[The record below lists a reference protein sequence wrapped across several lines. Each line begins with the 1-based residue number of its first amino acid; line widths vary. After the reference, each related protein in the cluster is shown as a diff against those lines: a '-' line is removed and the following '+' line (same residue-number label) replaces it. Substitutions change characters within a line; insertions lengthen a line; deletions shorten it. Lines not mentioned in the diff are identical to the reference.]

1 MKIYI
6 FITLIG
12 TLLGSASSYAQVFRN
27 LNFDTLVDGRLAH
40 WVLEGDGKYEL
51 LTSDKPL
58 DTVTLYNEGKQFV
71 KLYTY
76 DTSRIQKAK
85 LVQRVK
91 YDAIYVKNIG
101 IRQRG
106 FSDDTTRGRYASF
119 YVQLYYWDTELNS
132 RRYTYSS
139 GVPIILRSRNPF
151 AIPDTIGLFNSD
163 YTALP
168 FSIPDPTYR
177 ADSIEISIEVL
188 DFSYPQFKQRLYF
201 DDLELVYRS
210 VGIAPVAILPSRL
223 YPNPAVGSFTLD
235 FDDAIPKQVH
245 IFDVTG
251 KLVHSQEVNST
262 SATIPTHTWA
272 EGVYMVRCTAEQ
284 GTSTHKLIK
293 Q

>member
-12 TLLGSASSYAQVFRN
+12 TLLGSASSYAQNFRN

-40 WVLEGDGKYEL
+40 WVLEGEGKYEL

-58 DTVTLYNEGKQFV
+58 DTVTLYNKGALFV

-76 DTSRIQKAK
+76 DTTQIQSAK
-85 LVQRVK
+85 LVQRAK
-91 YDAIYVKNIG
+91 YDGIYVKDIKIKERN
-101 IRQRG
+101 
-106 FSDDTTRGRYASF
+106 FTDDTTKGRAAVF
-119 YVQLYYWDTELNS
+119 YVKLYFWDTELNS

-235 FDDAIPKQVH
+235 FDDNSPKQVH

-251 KLVHSQEVNST
+251 KLVHSQEVNGVST
-262 SATIPTHTWA
+262 TIPNHTWA

>member
-1 MKIYI
+1 MKKYI

-12 TLLGSASSYAQVFRN
+12 TLVGSVSSYVQNFRN

-40 WVLEGDGKYEL
+40 QLLEGDGKYEL

-58 DTVTLYNEGKQFV
+58 DTVTLYNKGALFV

-76 DTSRIQKAK
+76 DTTQIQSAK
-85 LVQRVK
+85 LVQRAK
-91 YDAIYVKNIG
+91 YDGIYVKDIKIKERN
-101 IRQRG
+101 
-106 FSDDTTRGRYASF
+106 FTDDTTKGRAAVF
-119 YVQLYYWDTELNS
+119 YVKLYFWDTALS
-132 RRYTYSS
+132 ARRYTYST
-139 GVPIILRSRNPF
+139 GLPF
-151 AIPDTIGLFNSD
+151 PSLSKAFPIPDTLGLSNKNLEGVDFPAPNTTS
-163 YTALP
+163 
-168 FSIPDPTYR
+168 YR
-177 ADSIEISIEVL
+177 ADSIEISIGVL

-201 DDLELVYRS
+201 DDLILRYSSAS
-210 VGIAPVAILPSRL
+210 VTNVAILPSRL

-235 FDDAIPKQVH
+235 FDDASPTLVH
-245 IFDVTG
+245 IFDIRGT
-251 KLVHSQEVNST
+251 LMHTQEVNST